1 MKPIVL
7 AAVLSLVGA
16 GVGASHALAADLP
29 VPSPVPPANYVPAT
43 TYSWSGVYFGLN
55 GGYGFGRSNWT
66 LGGISTGT
74 FNTAGAVLG
83 GTFGANF
90 FEFNR
95 FVFGVETDFD
105 WSTVGGNSSA
115 AACAGVGAPAG
126 TTCGTSNDWLS
137 TARARAGYAF
147 GRVLVYATGGLAL
160 TDLHLSAAG
169 DSHSVEYGWTAGG
182 GVEFAFA
189 DQWTAKAEY
198 LFVDFGN
205 MTCGSTSEFFCGTG
219 SVTLT
224 ENVVRGGVNYKFS
237 W

>member
-115 AACAGVGAPAG
+115 AACAGVGAPAA

-169 DSHSVEYGWTAGG
+169 DFIRSSTAGPPA
-182 GVEFAFA
+182 VASS
-189 DQWTAKAEY
+189 
-198 LFVDFGN
+198 LP
-205 MTCGSTSEFFCGTG
+205 SPTSGRRKPNIC
-219 SVTLT
+219 S
-224 ENVVRGGVNYKFS
+224 S
-237 W
+237 ISAI